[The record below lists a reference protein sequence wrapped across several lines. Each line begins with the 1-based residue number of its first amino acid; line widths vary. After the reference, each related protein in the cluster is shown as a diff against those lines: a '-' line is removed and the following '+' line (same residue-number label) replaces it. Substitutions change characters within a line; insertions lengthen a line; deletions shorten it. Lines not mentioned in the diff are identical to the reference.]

1 MAVTKYTYSIAIDT
15 LNGKVSLGQLQNEI
29 GASAIITAID
39 YCESEADVL
48 DIWFKDALSVE
59 DETLLTGVVSAH
71 DGIVIHGPA
80 LVHLDSPST
89 TEDDIPIVLS
99 TAKPQD
105 HYTCFQGAGDSPTH
119 IGRGL
124 KCIFRVASSDTEIS
138 KDFTFNEDI
147 YIKDGYMITKDAPM
161 GASVDIDIVH
171 PVSGDIVGTFGREI
185 PVFGSGWFPLN
196 TNDRGKIPQGIIMRI
211 TVHNA
216 KGSDDEAQ
224 PATFSLAGRFE
235 TYRPTWGVNGT
246 PLINR

>member
-1 MAVTKYTYSIAIDT
+1 MAKYTYSIANDT
-15 LNGKVSLGQLQNEI
+15 LNGKVELGQLQNEI

-39 YCESEADVL
+39 YCQAEGDVL
-48 DIWFKDALSVE
+48 DIWFKAALSAG
-59 DETLLTGVVSAH
+59 DETILNGVVSAH
-71 DGIVIHGPA
+71 DGIVIHEPA

-89 TEDDIPIVLS
+89 TEDGVPIVLA
-99 TAKPQD
+99 TAKPEN

-124 KCIFRVASSDTEIS
+124 KCIFRLADTDTEIS

-147 YIKDGYMITKDAPM
+147 YIKDGYMITKNAPM
-161 GASVDIDIVH
+161 GASVDIDIVQ
-171 PVSGDIVGTFGREI
+171 PGTGYIVGTFGREI

-196 TNDRGKIPQGIIMRI
+196 TNDRGKLPQGIIMRV

-216 KGSDDEAQ
+216 NGSDDED
-224 PATFSLAGRFE
+224 PAAAFSLAGRFE